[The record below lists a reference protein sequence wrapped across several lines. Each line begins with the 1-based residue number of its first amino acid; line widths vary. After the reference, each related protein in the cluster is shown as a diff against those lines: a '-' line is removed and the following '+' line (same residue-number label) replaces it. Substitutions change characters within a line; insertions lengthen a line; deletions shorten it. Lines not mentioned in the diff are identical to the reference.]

1 MSFRVSVDIGGT
13 CTDVVVASDSG
24 GLTLGKAMTTR
35 QHPQDGLAESL
46 ADAARQLGLTGE
58 EILASTDL
66 FLYSTTRATNAILEG
81 ATATTALLVT
91 EGFGD
96 VLVRREGGRLAPY
109 DFTRPPAEPYI
120 PRRLTFGITE
130 RITAEGDVLIP
141 LDEAAVRATLA
152 GLPAQGVEAV
162 AVCLL
167 WSTANPAH
175 EDRVAALIGELLPG
189 LPVTLSHRINPII
202 REYRRASA
210 AAIDASLKPLMQQ
223 HLHDVEAWLRAGGYQ
238 GPVVAATSS
247 GGVMF
252 LGDLIERPIH
262 AARSGP
268 SLAPVAGQAY
278 AAAETGAQDV
288 IVCDTGGTSFD
299 VSLIRAGRPVF
310 TRETWLGEPY
320 TGHLTGLA
328 SRDVRSV
335 GAGGGSIAFVD
346 DGGLLH
352 VGPASAGSE
361 PGPACYGRG
370 GTAPTVTDAAVV
382 LGYLDPGAFL
392 GGRIRLDQAAAR
404 AVLEPL
410 AARLGMSVTDAAQA
424 VLVVAGEHMADAI
437 REITINEG
445 VDPRDGLVVAGGG
458 AAGMTIAAI
467 VESIGCRQVLL
478 PRTAGALS
486 AAGGQ
491 WTDVLAEF
499 TVSQFTDTETF
510 DHAGV
515 RAALDALAGQ
525 AAGFTALLA
534 DQGIKRFELD
544 HIVESRYRQQV
555 WDIEVPFGG
564 RPDLSEAGGPE
575 GLRQRF
581 HAEHR
586 RIFAVD
592 DPDAH
597 VEFVAWKVRVRGVLD
612 KPALTPATVPGR
624 AGAGPAAPAGQGV
637 TRGQAHFPGA
647 GLVDTPFCPGAALE
661 PGATAAGPLVVR
673 EPTTTIVV
681 PPGWTLTVTSL
692 GNYLMQRE
700 GEQ

>member
-1 MSFRVSVDIGGT
+1 MI
-13 CTDVVVASDSG
+13 
-24 GLTLGKAMTTR
+24 
-35 QHPQDGLAESL
+35 
-46 ADAARQLGLTGE
+46 
-58 EILASTDL
+58 
-66 FLYSTTRATNAILEG
+66 
-81 ATATTALLVT
+81 
-91 EGFGD
+91 
-96 VLVRREGGRLAPY
+96 
-109 DFTRPPAEPYI
+109 
-120 PRRLTFGITE
+120 
-130 RITAEGDVLIP
+130 
-141 LDEAAVRATLA
+141 
-152 GLPAQGVEAV
+152 
-162 AVCLL
+162 
-167 WSTANPAH
+167 
-175 EDRVAALIGELLPG
+175 
-189 LPVTLSHRINPII
+189 
-202 REYRRASA
+202 
-210 AAIDASLKPLMQQ
+210 
-223 HLHDVEAWLRAGGYQ
+223 
-238 GPVVAATSS
+238 
-247 GGVMF
+247 
-252 LGDLIERPIH
+252 
-262 AARSGP
+262 
-268 SLAPVAGQAY
+268 
-278 AAAETGAQDV
+278 
-288 IVCDTGGTSFD
+288 
-299 VSLIRAGRPVF
+299 
-310 TRETWLGEPY
+310 
-320 TGHLTGLA
+320 
-328 SRDVRSV
+328 
-335 GAGGGSIAFVD
+335 
-346 DGGLLH
+346 
-352 VGPASAGSE
+352 
-361 PGPACYGRG
+361 
-370 GTAPTVTDAAVV
+370 
-382 LGYLDPGAFL
+382 
-392 GGRIRLDQAAAR
+392 
-404 AVLEPL
+404 EPL
-410 AARLGMSVTDAAQA
+410 AARLGMDVTDAAQA

-515 RAALDALAGQ
+515 AAALGSLAGQ
-525 AAGFTALLA
+525 AAEFTALLA

-564 RPDLSEAGGPE
+564 RPDLSEAGGPQ

-624 AGAGPAAPAGQGV
+624 AGAGPAAPAGPGV

-647 GLVDTPFCPGAALE
+647 GLVDTPFYPGAALE
-661 PGATAAGPLVVR
+661 PGTVLAGPLVVR

-681 PPGWTLTVTSL
+681 PPGWTVTVTSL

>member
-13 CTDVVVASDSG
+13 CTDVVLASDSG
-24 GLTLGKAMTTR
+24 ALTLGKAMTTR
-35 QHPQDGLAESL
+35 IQPQAGLEEAL
-46 ADAARQLGLTGE
+46 GDAVGQLGLTSADV
-58 EILASTDL
+58 LANTDL
-66 FLYSTTRATNAILEG
+66 FLYSTTRATNAIIEG

-91 EGFGD
+91 AGFAD

-120 PRRLTFGITE
+120 PRSLTFEISE
-130 RITAEGDVLIP
+130 RVTAEGEVVLA
-141 LDEAAVRATLA
+141 LDEPGVRAVLA
-152 GLPAQGVEAV
+152 GLPARGVAAI

-167 WSTANPAH
+167 WSVANPRH
-175 EDRVAALIGELLPG
+175 ELRVAELINEVLPG
-189 LPVTLSHRINPII
+189 LPLTLSHQINPII
-202 REYRRASA
+202 REYRRASS

-223 HLHDVEAWLRAGGYQ
+223 HLRDVEAWLRSSGYH

-252 LGDLIERPIH
+252 IDDLISRPIH
-262 AARSGP
+262 SARSGP

-278 AAAETGAQDV
+278 AATETGAQDV

-370 GTAPTVTDAAVV
+370 GAEPTVTDAAVV
-382 LGYLDPGAFL
+382 LGYLASDSFL
-392 GGRIRLDQAAAR
+392 GGRVKLDPAAAEAVLRPLADRLD
-404 AVLEPL
+404 
-410 AARLGMSVTDAAQA
+410 MSLPDAAQA

-445 VDPRDGLVVAGGG
+445 VDPRDSLVVAGGG
-458 AAGMTIAAI
+458 AAGLTICSI
-467 VESIGCRQVLL
+467 VESIGCQQILL

-491 WTDVLAEF
+491 WSDVLAEF
-499 TVSQFTDTETF
+499 TVSQFTDTEEF
-510 DHAGV
+510 DTAGV
-515 RAALDALAGQ
+515 RAALAELARQADEFTSVLRGQ
-525 AAGFTALLA
+525 GM
-534 DQGIKRFELD
+534 KRFELD
-544 HIVESRYRQQV
+544 HVVESRYRQQV
-555 WDIEVPFGG
+555 WDIEIPFGP
-564 RPDLSEAGGPE
+564 RPNLAAVGDAAGLLE
-575 GLRQRF
+575 LF

-586 RIFAVD
+586 RVFAVD
-592 DPDAH
+592 DPTGH
-597 VEFVAWKVRVRGVLD
+597 VEFLAWKVRVRGVLD
-612 KPALTPATVPGR
+612 KPAMAAPD
-624 AGAGPAAPAGQGV
+624 PAAGV
-637 TRGQAHFPGA
+637 ASAAREPVVGQAHFPRVGA
-647 GLVDTPFCPGAALE
+647 VPTPGYRGADLQPGTSL
-661 PGATAAGPLVVR
+661 AGPLLVR
-673 EPTTTIVV
+673 EPTTTVVV
-681 PPGWTLTVTSL
+681 PPGWTLTVTGL
-692 GNYLMQRE
+692 GNYLLRR
-700 GEQ
+700 GTS